1 MNLDQFRKHAHEIV
15 DWIFE
20 YYRNIENFPVK
31 AQVKPDEILNQL
43 PNAAPENGEPFADI
57 FQDFQKTIIPGMTHW
72 QSPNF
77 FAYFPANASY
87 PSILAEMLTAALG
100 AQCMIWETSPA
111 ATELEES
118 VMDWLK
124 KMMGLPENWE
134 GVIQDTA
141 STSTLVSLLT
151 AREKYSDFK
160 INELGFSAAPDL
172 RVYCSTETHSSIE
185 KAMMIAGFGKNNL
198 VKVAVDD
205 ALRMDPKALR
215 AAIEE
220 DLQQS
225 YRPMAVVATLGTT
238 GTTAID
244 PLKEIAA
251 VCKDYGLWLHV
262 DAAFAGTALVLPEFR
277 WMIKGIEQVDTF
289 VFNPHKWMF
298 TNFDCSAYFVK
309 DRQALL
315 KTMSILPEYLKTRT
329 RGVVNDYRDW
339 GIQLGRRFRAL
350 KLWFVL
356 RSFGV
361 KGIQEILRQH
371 LQWAQNLESWIKAN
385 KNFEIMAPRT
395 LNLVCFRLHPKGVK
409 DGEELDRLNE
419 ELLTNLNATGKV
431 YLTHTR
437 VKGKYVLRMVT
448 GQTYLKEHHV
458 KKAWDL
464 IQSEAER
471 LIG

>member
-1 MNLDQFRKHAHEIV
+1 MNLDQFRKNAHEIV
-15 DWIFE
+15 DWMYE

-43 PNAAPENGEPFADI
+43 PNAAPENSEPFADI

-77 FAYFPANASY
+77 FAYFPANASF

-111 ATELEES
+111 ATELEER

-160 INELGFSAAPDL
+160 INELGFSAAPDF

-215 AAIEE
+215 AAIEK
-220 DLQQS
+220 DLQKN

-244 PLKEIAA
+244 PLKEIAT

-277 WMIKGIEQVDTF
+277 WMIEGIEQVDTF

-309 DRQALL
+309 DREALL

-329 RGVVNDYRDW
+329 RGMVNDYRDW

-371 LQWAQNLESWIKAN
+371 LQWAQNLESWIKASN
-385 KNFEIMAPRT
+385 KFEIMAPRT
-395 LNLVCFRLHPKGVK
+395 LNLVCFRFHPKEVN
-409 DGEELDRLNE
+409 DEEKLDRLNE
-419 ELLTNLNATGKV
+419 ELLNNLNASGKI

-458 KKAWDL
+458 KKAWAL